1 MLSDMLSYLLAR
13 ETEMEQTL
21 ITLMQAESPSTDKS
35 LVDQCGQVLQA
46 EFTRLVGGSVTRISQ
61 THTGDCYRC
70 TYGEGDEQILI
81 IGHFD
86 TVWDQGAL
94 PIEKRDGIL
103 YGPGAFDMKGGLTVA
118 LYAIHALAA
127 NHVTGNR
134 KVVFLATSD
143 EEIGSHASRELIEA
157 EAKKS
162 VCVLVPESSIPPN
175 GDIKTARKGIAD
187 FTITVKG
194 IPSHAGHDPR
204 AGANAIEELALQIAD
219 LRQLTD
225 IDAGISV
232 NVGLISGGTRVNVKA
247 EHAQAEVDLRF
258 MTKEQGEAVAH
269 KIMNRIPYIAGTTIT
284 VTGGINRYPLE
295 RTAQGVDLFVQ
306 LQSIAHAHGYEVNE
320 GLSGGGSDGNFTAAL
335 GIPTVDGLGPVGDG
349 AHARNEHVVVANLPY
364 RAALLADFLRTNI
377 HR

>member
-94 PIEKRDGIL
+94 SIEKRDGIL

-157 EAKKS
+157 EAKKVFVS
-162 VCVLVPESSIPPN
+162 LSQNQAFHQTVTSRQRAKASQILLLPSKAFPLMP
-175 GDIKTARKGIAD
+175 D
-187 FTITVKG
+187 TIQ
-194 IPSHAGHDPR
+194 
-204 AGANAIEELALQIAD
+204 ELAQ
-219 LRQLTD
+219 TP
-225 IDAGISV
+225 SK
-232 NVGLISGGTRVNVKA
+232 N
-247 EHAQAEVDLRF
+247 
-258 MTKEQGEAVAH
+258 
-269 KIMNRIPYIAGTTIT
+269 
-284 VTGGINRYPLE
+284 
-295 RTAQGVDLFVQ
+295 
-306 LQSIAHAHGYEVNE
+306 
-320 GLSGGGSDGNFTAAL
+320 
-335 GIPTVDGLGPVGDG
+335 
-349 AHARNEHVVVANLPY
+349 
-364 RAALLADFLRTNI
+364 
-377 HR
+377 